1 MAHACCSWRWR
12 SVQHGCLCWRANQ
25 RRGRRHGKA
34 RAVSVAV
41 LEPSQCPYDTLPQHG
56 GGRGAAG
63 HTPQPGA
70 SGMPW
75 LAWPHSAS
83 HTVWSAYA
91 LHSPAPAA
99 APWACTLQ
107 RRVWC
112 ARSGLPRSV
121 FAVSSGEPWDHRGQ
135 PTLAFSV
142 GCRFAVYSRRHAFR
156 ATRWP
161 CVLFAVLASTHTAAV
176 QLLAGA

>member
-1 MAHACCSWRWR
+1 MAPVCCSWRWL
-12 SVQHGCLCWRANQ
+12 SVQPGCLFWRANQ

-34 RAVSVAV
+34 RAVTVVVREAY
-41 LEPSQCPYDTLPQHG
+41 QCPYNTPPQYG
-56 GGRGAAG
+56 GGRGVALR
-63 HTPQPGA
+63 TSQPGA

-91 LHSPAPAA
+91 LHAPALPA
-99 APWACTLQ
+99 APGACTLQ
-107 RRVWC
+107 WRVWC
-112 ARSGLPRSV
+112 AQSGLPQSV
-121 FAVSSGEPWDHRGQ
+121 FTVSSGEPWDHRGQ

-161 CVLFAVLASTHTAAV
+161 CVLFAVLAPTHTAAV